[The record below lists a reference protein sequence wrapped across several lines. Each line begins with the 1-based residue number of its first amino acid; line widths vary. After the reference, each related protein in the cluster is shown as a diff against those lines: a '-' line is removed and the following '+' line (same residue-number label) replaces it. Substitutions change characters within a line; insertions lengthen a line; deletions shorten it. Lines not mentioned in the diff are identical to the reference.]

1 MPYRPIICAPQT
13 KEWTYS
19 STTYNDRKAP
29 IAQVTAIMP
38 RPAFC
43 PGKVILK
50 IIIIIIILNIYTI
63 DEKVDM
69 MLQVDCIPTDRI
81 VSSVTY
87 TMNKCSMGQ
96 MQLQRGLARRIKT
109 RKILQGSLA
118 VSGNAGTVK
127 IPVNFHIP
135 TRLVSPSF
143 QSRHLCVYYEL
154 VFSIQFSSF
163 GGLLK
168 SSSCFT
174 ECSIPIGIT
183 NLPHNHLLH
192 IPNLTSVQSY
202 LQSKESPIFF
212 DPYLDEPPTQSTIP
226 SELWGPLTAAL
237 TTPPV
242 TSPPNYFSLSDLP
255 SQFIQRDREEKVVFT
270 SRLIKSGMA
279 PELGDPITIISENKD
294 YEW

>member
-1 MPYRPIICAPQT
+1 M
-13 KEWTYS
+13 
-19 STTYNDRKAP
+19 
-29 IAQVTAIMP
+29 
-38 RPAFC
+38 F
-43 PGKVILK
+43 
-50 IIIIIIILNIYTI
+50 
-63 DEKVDM
+63 
-69 MLQVDCIPTDRI
+69 LQVDCIPTDMI
-81 VSSVTY
+81 VSSVNY
-87 TMNKCSMGQ
+87 TLNKCSVGQ
-96 MQLQRGLARRIKT
+96 LQLQRGLARRTKS

-118 VSGNAGTVK
+118 VSGNAGAVK

-143 QSRHLCVYYEL
+143 QSRHISVYYEL
-154 VFSIQFSSF
+154 AFVIQFTSH

-168 SSSCFT
+168 SSTYGS
-174 ECSIPIGIT
+174 ECTVPIGIT

-212 DPYLDEPPTQSTIP
+212 DPFLDEPPNQSSIP

-237 TTPPV
+237 TTPPI

-255 SQFIQRDREEKVVFT
+255 PQFIQKDREEKMMFT
-270 SRLIKSGMA
+270 SRLIKPGMA
-279 PELGDPITIISENKD
+279 PELGDPITIVSESKD